1 MKEYPVYLRDERV
14 GNATVLRQGLY
25 CRVYCRC
32 RFNGEGF
39 FRLCMTDGMQ
49 HKDLGILVPDGD
61 SFVVDTSIKAMALQ
75 DQHLSFRIVQPG
87 KERVFI
93 PIVEGEDFLHL
104 DKLRK
109 ASFENRNGVC
119 GVMIPADP

>member
-1 MKEYPVYLRDERV
+1 MKKRGIILLLLLTLTATALLIAGAQRAEALTAVTTQLYVPRKESAGLMGKVY
-14 GNATVLRQGLY
+14 
-25 CRVYCRC
+25 
-32 RFNGEGF
+32 
-39 FRLCMTDGMQ
+39 
-49 HKDLGILVPDGD
+49 LVPDGD

>member
-1 MKEYPVYLRDERV
+1 MYLRDERV

-25 CRVYCRC
+25 CRVRCQC
-32 RFNGEGF
+32 RFRREGF
-39 FRLCMTDGMQ
+39 YRLHMVQGTQ
-49 HKDLGILVPDGD
+49 QRDLGILIPDGD

>member
-1 MKEYPVYLRDERV
+1 MYLRDERV

-39 FRLCMTDGMQ
+39 FSLCMADGVQ
-49 HKDLGILVPDGD
+49 HKALGILVPDGD
-61 SFVVDTSIKAMALQ
+61 SFVVDTSIKAMELQ
-75 DQHLSFRIVQPG
+75 DRDLSFQIVQPG
-87 KERVFI
+87 RDGVFI